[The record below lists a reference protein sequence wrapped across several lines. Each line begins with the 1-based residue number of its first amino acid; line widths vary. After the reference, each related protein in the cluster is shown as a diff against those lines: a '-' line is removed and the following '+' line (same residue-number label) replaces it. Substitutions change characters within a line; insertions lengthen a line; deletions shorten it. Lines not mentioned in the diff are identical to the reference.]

1 MSLSFLFGAII
12 GSGLFI
18 LLGRAPVEK
27 LLAAIQQRAGKR

>member
-18 LLGRAPVEK
+18 LLGRGPVEK
-27 LLAAIQQRAGKR
+27 LLAAIQERVGKR